1 MGGFGSGR
9 KAERL
14 VPVLADLPRLRLAQL
29 KTVDLAR
36 PGVAGI
42 ILTEHDLP
50 QGRRALWVASL
61 PGHLVVAYIR
71 AGRVI
76 AQKIEIHEQPC
87 NFGGSRFYMACQCGH
102 RSMDLY
108 LTGTGFVCRR
118 CSGSIYK
125 SQTFSA
131 PHLKALARITA
142 IHVKMGIPPGSA
154 LDNLLPDKPKRMRFA
169 TYFQIGQSLLTAAH
183 DLERHLKV
191 HQGEMIAV
199 ADSIGRPR
207 TKRSRRKKLGI
218 DD

>member
-1 MGGFGSGR
+1 MGGLGSGR

-29 KTVDLAR
+29 KTVGLAW
-36 PGVAGI
+36 PGVAGM
-42 ILTEHDLP
+42 ILTEHDRP

-61 PGHLVVAYIR
+61 PGHLVVGYIR
-71 AGRVI
+71 AGRLR
-76 AQKIEIHEQPC
+76 AQKIEIQEQPC

-118 CSGSIYK
+118 CSGSIYT

-142 IHVKMGIPPGSA
+142 IHAKMGMPPGSA
-154 LDNLLPDKPKRMRFA
+154 LGNVLPDKPKRMRFA
-169 TYFQIGQSLLTAAH
+169 TYYQIGQSLLTAAH
-183 DLERHLKV
+183 DLERHLDV
-191 HQGEMIAV
+191 HLQDMIAA
-199 ADSIGRPR
+199 ADGIGRPR
-207 TKRSRRKKLGI
+207 PRKQRRSKVGI
-218 DD
+218 D